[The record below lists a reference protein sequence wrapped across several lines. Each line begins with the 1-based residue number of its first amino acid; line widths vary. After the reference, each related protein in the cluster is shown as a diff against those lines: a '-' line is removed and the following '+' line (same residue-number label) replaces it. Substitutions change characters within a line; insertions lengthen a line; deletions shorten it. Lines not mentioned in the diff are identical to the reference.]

1 MKILHISSSRITYPG
16 GGEKIVLDMARES
29 SKRHDVTVLQ
39 TTINEDDVP
48 FKKEDVIDGIKVITC
63 KNDRWLGGFGYSKGF
78 KKVLKN
84 IWKDYDVVHIHGHG
98 RFTSFFAFQFL
109 KDKLPIVYT
118 PHGFFHTNKF
128 YFIKKIHD
136 LFYNKLIKYSTYFI
150 ALSELDKQKFMKIG
164 IPEKK
169 IEIIPNFINIK
180 EFRMKSNRTSFLKK
194 YGLNPKNK
202 TILCLGRIHKSKG
215 LQYVVEAVKD
225 LDVNLIIAG
234 RDVGFVNVLK
244 RKISDLKIGGRVK
257 IMGEV
262 SSKNRLKCYANCDIF
277 ILFSQWEGFGIVM
290 IEAMAAG
297 LPVIVSDRGP
307 LPTIVKDGKNGLVA
321 KFPDVRS
328 LKEKISM
335 LIRDKKLYDKI
346 KLNEKRFVKRF
357 DTEKVVKRI
366 EELYGKA
373 VKG

>member
-1 MKILHISSSRITYPG
+1 M
-16 GGEKIVLDMARES
+16 V
-29 SKRHDVTVLQ
+29 
-39 TTINEDDVP
+39 
-48 FKKEDVIDGIKVITC
+48 
-63 KNDRWLGGFGYSKGF
+63 
-78 KKVLKN
+78 
-84 IWKDYDVVHIHGHG
+84 
-98 RFTSFFAFQFL
+98 
-109 KDKLPIVYT
+109 
-118 PHGFFHTNKF
+118 FHTNKF

-234 RDVGFVNVLK
+234 RDVGFVDVLK

-257 IMGEV
+257 IIGEV

>member
-1 MKILHISSSRITYPG
+1 
-16 GGEKIVLDMARES
+16 
-29 SKRHDVTVLQ
+29 
-39 TTINEDDVP
+39 
-48 FKKEDVIDGIKVITC
+48 
-63 KNDRWLGGFGYSKGF
+63 
-78 KKVLKN
+78 
-84 IWKDYDVVHIHGHG
+84 
-98 RFTSFFAFQFL
+98 
-109 KDKLPIVYT
+109 
-118 PHGFFHTNKF
+118 
-128 YFIKKIHD
+128 
-136 LFYNKLIKYSTYFI
+136 
-150 ALSELDKQKFMKIG
+150 
-164 IPEKK
+164 
-169 IEIIPNFINIK
+169 
-180 EFRMKSNRTSFLKK
+180 
-194 YGLNPKNK
+194 
-202 TILCLGRIHKSKG
+202 
-215 LQYVVEAVKD
+215 
-225 LDVNLIIAG
+225 
-234 RDVGFVNVLK
+234 VGFVDVLK

-257 IMGEV
+257 IIGEV